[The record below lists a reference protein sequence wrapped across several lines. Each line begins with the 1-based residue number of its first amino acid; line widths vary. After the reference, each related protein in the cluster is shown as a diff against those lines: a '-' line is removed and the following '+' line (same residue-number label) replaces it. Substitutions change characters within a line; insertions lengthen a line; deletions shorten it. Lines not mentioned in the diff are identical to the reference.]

1 MRWTVHCEKPLY
13 EDEWLDLRL
22 ADVELPDGR
31 HLEHRLIR
39 TRPSAGCVIIRDE
52 QVLLLWRHRFITDTW
67 GWEIPVGK
75 IDPGEGPA
83 RAAARETEEETGWR
97 PGSLTPL
104 LRVEPTPGISDSVH
118 HIYLA
123 DGAEHIGP
131 PEDNFESDHVSW
143 VPLAGIPALVS
154 QGEIS
159 IGTTLAALLYA
170 LTCQQPGN

>member
-1 MRWTVHCEKPLY
+1 MARHPARRRRTARRPPPGTPADPHPAWRR
-13 EDEWLDLRL
+13 LRHH
-22 ADVELPDGR
+22 PR
-31 HLEHRLIR
+31 R
-39 TRPSAGCVIIRDE
+39 

-67 GWEIPVGK
+67 GWEIPFGK
-75 IDPGEGPA
+75 IDPGEDPA

-123 DGAEHIGP
+123 DGAERIGP
-131 PEDNFESDHVSW
+131 PEDDFESDHVSW
-143 VPLAGIPALVS
+143 IPLADIPALVS

-159 IGTTLAALLYA
+159 TGTTLAALLYA
-170 LTCQQPGN
+170 LTGQQPGN